1 MADRSRLHINKL
13 DAFSEWLIKDG
24 WKLEEPKGAYE
35 VLRARKDGR
44 KNPLIVYTKLE
55 AKEHLSVM
63 DRDCDVL
70 GAFLKSAKES
80 QKNQTQGDKIRAM
93 SDEELAEFIPYAFWR
108 TTIKRSP
115 FKTESSFQVTQFS
128 SVHTR
133 EALILVRYRRNQ
145 LRKR

>member
-1 MADRSRLHINKL
+1 MADRSRLHISKL

-80 QKNQTQGDKIRAM
+80 QKNQTWGDKIRAM
-93 SDEELAEFIPYAFWR
+93 TDEELAEFLDGFDAVCGMCIY
-108 TTIKRSP
+108 IGECSQI
-115 FKTESSFQVTQFS
+115 TEGKC
-128 SVHTR
+128 R
-133 EALILVRYRRNQ
+133 EGFLQWLKSEAKEEN
-145 LRKR
+145 